1 MGGRAGR
8 TVVRPR
14 SSPRQRSSPP
24 PQGGR
29 GRRVIRRAAKL
40 TLALLVPAAAAA
52 QDRLPIATGE
62 SDRAA
67 FQVQGLPAGG
77 FRLYPSLRAT
87 LGYDDNVRLGGGR
100 RGGDGIVTLAP
111 TLAARSQWS
120 NHALNATAFLRDHR
134 YMNRGALDNDEYGA
148 SADGRLDVLRDL
160 TVTASAGAAHL
171 VENRG
176 SPGDLGA
183 LDRFVEYD
191 TANAAIGVTQR
202 FNRIALTAQGS
213 GTDFRYDDA
222 GTRANPIDQTFRDR
236 NVRGVSLRGAYQ
248 YSAATSLFMTGGRTR
263 IRYRA
268 VVPGDPDRASNGW
281 SVLGG
286 VRFEV
291 SRLLSGEVAIG
302 YIRQS
307 FRDARYSSFSGLN
320 YDADIRYAPTALTTF
335 RLTASR
341 RLTDSALRQ
350 VGGVLTSRVA
360 VSAEHELLRNLIL
373 AANVGYDRY
382 DYRGIG
388 QDNRRVDAGLGARY
402 KISSAFSTA
411 LSLNRIDQT
420 AGGSIGRRFVS
431 NRVSLSLLTE
441 R

>member
-1 MGGRAGR
+1 MGGQTRQEAMPPLSRWRRSGWSLRGGVGR
-8 TVVRPR
+8 P
-14 SSPRQRSSPP
+14 
-24 PQGGR
+24 GIGR
-29 GRRVIRRAAKL
+29 VAKL
-40 TLALLVPAAAAA
+40 ILVLAIPTAAAA

-67 FQVQGLPAGG
+67 FQVQGLPLGG

-111 TLAARSQWS
+111 ALALRSQWS
-120 NHALNATAFLRDHR
+120 NHALNAAAFLRDHR
-134 YMNRGALDNDEYGA
+134 YVNRGALDNDEYGA
-148 SADGRLDVLRDL
+148 SGDGRLDVLRDL

-176 SPGDLGA
+176 SPGDLVV
-183 LDRFVEYD
+183 LDRFVEYNM
-191 TANAAIGVTQR
+191 ANAAIGVTQR
-202 FNRIALTAQGS
+202 FNRIAITAQGS
-213 GTDFRYDDA
+213 GTNFRYDDA
-222 GTRANPIDQTFRDR
+222 GTRANPIEQTFRDR
-236 NVRGVSLRGAYQ
+236 NVRTATLRAAYQ
-248 YSAATSLFMTGGRTR
+248 YSAATSLFLTGGPTR

-268 VVPGDPDRASNGW
+268 IAAGDPDRASNGW

-286 VRFEV
+286 VRFEL

-373 AANVGYDRY
+373 AANAGYDRY
-382 DYRGIG
+382 NYRGIG
-388 QDNRRVDAGLGARY
+388 QDNRRFDLGLGARY
-402 KISSAFSTA
+402 KISRAFSTA

-420 AGGSIGRRFVS
+420 AGGSLGRRFVS
-431 NRVSLSLLTE
+431 NRVSLSLLAE